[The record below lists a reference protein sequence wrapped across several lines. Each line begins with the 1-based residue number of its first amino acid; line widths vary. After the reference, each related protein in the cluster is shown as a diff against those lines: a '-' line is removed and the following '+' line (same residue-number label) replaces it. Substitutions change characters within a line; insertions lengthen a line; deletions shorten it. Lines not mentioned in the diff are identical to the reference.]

1 MATFRKRLGK
11 WEVRVRRYSN
21 ATLSKTFLEK
31 ADADKWAREVEVKIE
46 KGLYEDLSQ
55 ANTITLRELLQT
67 YFKDFWK
74 YLRRNFVVS
83 FHYLS
88 DFLFWFFVKEKA

>member
-21 ATLSKTFLEK
+21 KTLSKTFLEK

-46 KGLYEDLSQ
+46 KGLYEYLSQ
-55 ANTITLRELLQT
+55 ANTITVKELLQT
-67 YFKDFWK
+67 YYKDVTTTKLGVNEEK
-74 YLRRNFVVS
+74 YKIDKLCRQPIAN
-83 FHYLS
+83 
-88 DFLFWFFVKEKA
+88 

>member
-31 ADADKWAREVEVKIE
+31 ADADKWAREVEVDCTDGKAH
-46 KGLYEDLSQ
+46 KGELC
-55 ANTITLRELLQT
+55 TLPM
-67 YFKDFWK
+67 
-74 YLRRNFVVS
+74 
-83 FHYLS
+83 S
-88 DFLFWFFVKEKA
+88 DPKGEIVRVINKAIPSKPESWAGIKKL